1 VKKVGVV
8 GNTNTKQ
15 IGGSKMKKG
24 MIVASLFFIGAFFFS
39 TAISV
44 TPVGA
49 ATYSFTY
56 STFFPPTHIQTKV
69 PEAWAKEIEKLSKGQ
84 IKIQIFTGGSL
95 TPAPQIYDGVVKGI
109 SDFGLSVFA
118 YSPGRFPVVSAVDN
132 PFGYPNAFVATRL
145 INELNRKFHPKEL
158 SDVHVCYLFAHG
170 PGVLHTASKPVKTL
184 EEVKGLKIR
193 STGTSQL
200 IVRAFGAVP
209 VAMSQGETYDALKK
223 NIVDGTLVPI
233 EALEGFK
240 QAEVLKYTTLDYSAS
255 YSQGFFVVMNLKK
268 WNSLPPD
275 LQKIITDV
283 SKKYEDIT
291 AKAWGESDESGWKF
305 ALKLGHEF
313 IKLSDEESAKFKD
326 AVKPVFEEY
335 IKQANAKGVDGE
347 AVFKAAQEMVAK
359 YSKEYK

>member
-1 VKKVGVV
+1 
-8 GNTNTKQ
+8 
-15 IGGSKMKKG
+15 MKRLFT
-24 MIVASLFFIGAFFFS
+24 VASIVFIGVFLFS
-39 TAISV
+39 AAISV
-44 TPVGA
+44 PTVQA
-49 ATYSFTY
+49 ATYNFTY
-56 STFFPPTHIQTKV
+56 STFFPPTHIQAKLS
-69 PEAWAKEIEKLSKGQ
+69 EAWAKEVDDLSKGQ

-145 INELNRKFHPKEL
+145 INELNRKFNPKEL

-170 PGVLHTASKPVKTL
+170 PGLLHTVNKPVSKL

-193 STGTSQL
+193 ATGTSQL
-200 IVRAFGAVP
+200 IVRAMGATP
-209 VAMSQGETYDALKK
+209 VSMSQGETYDALKK
-223 NIVDGTLVPI
+223 NIVDGTLVPV

-240 QAEVLKYTTLDYSAS
+240 QGEVLKYTTLDYSAS
-255 YSQGFFVVMNLKK
+255 YSQGFFVAMNTKK
-268 WNSLPPD
+268 WESLPPD

-283 SKKYEDIT
+283 SKKYEMIT

-305 ALKLGHEF
+305 AEKLGHEF
-313 IKLSDEESAKFKD
+313 IKLSDAESANFKN
-326 AVKPVFEEY
+326 AMKPVFDEY
-335 IKQANAKGVDGE
+335 IKQANEKGVDGQ
-347 AVFKAAQEMVAK
+347 AVFNAAKEMVET

>member
-1 VKKVGVV
+1 MRKGHFFGVT
-8 GNTNTKQ
+8 GL
-15 IGGSKMKKG
+15 I
-24 MIVASLFFIGAFFFS
+24 LFGAFLVS
-39 TAISV
+39 TTISV
-44 TPVGA
+44 PPA
-49 ATYSFTY
+49 EAETYNFTY

-69 PEAWAKEIEKLSKGQ
+69 PEAWAKEIEELSKGQ
-84 IKIQIFTGGSL
+84 IKIKIFTGGSL

-118 YSPGRFPVVSAVDN
+118 YSPGRFPVISAVDN

-145 INELNRKFHPKEL
+145 INELNRKFEPKEL

-170 PGVLHTASKPVKTL
+170 PGLLHTVSKPVHKL
-184 EEVKGLKIR
+184 EDVKGLKIR

-200 IVRAFGAVP
+200 IVRALGATP

-240 QAEVLKYTTLDYSAS
+240 QAEVLKYTTLNYSCA
-255 YSQGFFVVMNLKK
+255 YSQGFFVAMNLKK
-268 WNSLPPD
+268 WDSLPPE

-283 SKKYEDIT
+283 SKKYEEIT
-291 AKAWGESDESGWKF
+291 AKAWQDSDESGRRF

-313 IKLSDEESAKFKD
+313 IKLSDEESAKFKE
-326 AVKPVFEEY
+326 AVKPVFSEY
-335 IKQANAKGVDGE
+335 IKGANEKGVDGE
-347 AVFKAAQEMVAK
+347 AVFKAAQEMVEK

>member
-1 VKKVGVV
+1 MRRGLFF
-8 GNTNTKQ
+8 T
-15 IGGSKMKKG
+15 
-24 MIVASLFFIGAFFFS
+24 VASLVLFGAFLVI
-39 TAISV
+39 TAMSA
-44 TPVGA
+44 PPA
-49 ATYSFTY
+49 QAKTYNFTY

-69 PEAWAKEIEKLSKGQ
+69 PEAWAKEIETLSKGQ
-84 IKIQIFTGGSL
+84 IKIKIFTGGSL

-132 PFGYPNAFVATRL
+132 PFGYPNAFVATRV
-145 INELNRKFHPKEL
+145 INELNRKFQPKEL

-170 PGVLHTASKPVKTL
+170 PGLLHTVSKPVHKL
-184 EEVKGLKIR
+184 EDVKGLKIR

-200 IVRAFGAVP
+200 IVRALGAAP

-240 QAEVLKYTTLDYSAS
+240 QGEVLKYTTLNYSSS
-255 YSQGFFVVMNLKK
+255 YSQGFFVAMNLQK
-268 WNSLPPD
+268 WNSLPSE

-283 SKKYEDIT
+283 SRKYEDIT
-291 AKAWGESDESGWKF
+291 AKAWGDSDESGRKF
-305 ALKLGHEF
+305 CLKLGHEF
-313 IKLSDEESAKFKD
+313 IELSDEESAKFKE
-326 AVKPVFEEY
+326 AVKPVFSEY
-335 IKQANAKGVDGE
+335 IKGANEKGIDGD
-347 AVFKAAQEMVAK
+347 AVFKAAQEMVEK

>member
-1 VKKVGVV
+1 MRKAFF
-8 GNTNTKQ
+8 TL
-15 IGGSKMKKG
+15 
-24 MIVASLFFIGAFFFS
+24 ASLAFLGTIFLS
-39 TAISV
+39 GMVCVQT
-44 TPVGA
+44 TDA
-49 ATYSFTY
+49 ATYNFTY

-69 PEAWAKEIEKLSKGQ
+69 PQAWAKEIEDLSKGQ

-109 SDFGLSVFA
+109 SDFGLSVLA
-118 YSPGRFPVVSAVDN
+118 YSPGRFPVLSAVDN
-132 PFGYPNAFVATRL
+132 PFGYNNAFVATRV
-145 INELNRKFHPKEL
+145 INELNRKFKPKEI

-170 PGVLHTASKPVKTL
+170 PGLLHTVSKPVKKL
-184 EEVKGLKIR
+184 EEVQGLKIR

-200 IVRAFGAVP
+200 IVRAFGAAP

-240 QAEVLKYTTLDYSAS
+240 QGEVLKYTTLNYASS
-255 YSQGFFVVMNLKK
+255 YSQGFFVAMNLKK
-268 WNSLPPD
+268 WASLPPD

-291 AKAWGESDESGWKF
+291 AKAWGDSDQSGVKF
-305 ALKLGHEF
+305 CEKLGHEF
-313 IKLSDEESAKFKD
+313 IKLSDEEQGKFRA
-326 AVKPVFEEY
+326 AVKPVFDEY
-335 IKQANAKGVDGE
+335 IKQVKEKGIDGD
-347 AVFKAAQEMVAK
+347 AVFKATQEMVEQ

>member
-1 VKKVGVV
+1 MRKRLFF
-8 GNTNTKQ
+8 TA
-15 IGGSKMKKG
+15 
-24 MIVASLFFIGAFFFS
+24 ASLIFLGAFFLA
-39 TAISV
+39 TAIYV
-44 TPVGA
+44 APA
-49 ATYSFTY
+49 KAETYNFTY

-69 PEAWAKEIEKLSKGQ
+69 PEAWAKEIEEASKGQ
-84 IKIQIFTGGSL
+84 IKIKIFTGGSL

-132 PFGYPNAFVATRL
+132 PLGFTNAFVATRV
-145 INELNRKFHPKEL
+145 INELNRKFQPKEL

-170 PGVLHTASKPVKTL
+170 PGLLHTASKPIRKL

-200 IVRAFGAVP
+200 IVRALGAAP

-240 QAEVLKYTTLDYSAS
+240 QAEVLKYTTLNYSSA
-255 YSQGFFVVMNLKK
+255 YTQGFFVAMNLNK
-268 WNSLPPD
+268 WNSLPPN
-275 LQKIITDV
+275 LQKIITDA

-291 AKAWGESDESGWKF
+291 AKAWGDSDESGKQF

-313 IKLSDEESAKFKD
+313 IELSKEEDAKFKE
-326 AVKPVFEEY
+326 AMKPVFAEY
-335 IKQANAKGVDGE
+335 IKGANDKGLDGE
-347 AVFKAAQEMVAK
+347 TLFKTVQEMVEK